1 MWETDSGYSRALQ
14 VPTMAEIDFSVAT
27 TIFLLF
33 LASLEVRGHRSNPPR
48 MLLAPPLLTDHHHS
62 HAPVRALLPA
72 HCPMRPVR

>member
-33 LASLEVRGHRSNPPR
+33 LASLEVHGHRSNPPR
-48 MLLAPPLLTDHHHS
+48 TLLAPPLLTYHNHS
-62 HAPVRALLPA
+62 HAPIRALLPT
-72 HCPMRPVR
+72 HYPMRPAR